1 MGQES
6 RIIITFDEFFKSSSK
21 SFFEKQGFRVETEV
35 EIFKLPKRLDV
46 LVVKNPHT
54 SIPRGFLKKH
64 SSFCKQLEV
73 GVWEIDS
80 NFCKVYLVELH
91 KIDLRGL
98 DRFYLGNFAT
108 DKAFLDLLLKTES
121 TPKGSQESKWIDSI
135 QNIIQDRI
143 AAFEKDP
150 EIRRKFMAT
159 VYEADITDLVKPHL
173 DKARK
178 EGEVKGEK
186 RGEQKGELKKAL
198 ETAQKMA
205 EEGFS
210 LDQIVRITGL
220 TREQVRENGIQP
232 KFL

>member
-1 MGQES
+1 
-6 RIIITFDEFFKSSSK
+6 
-21 SFFEKQGFRVETEV
+21 
-35 EIFKLPKRLDV
+35 
-46 LVVKNPHT
+46 
-54 SIPRGFLKKH
+54 
-64 SSFCKQLEV
+64 LEE

-98 DRFYLGNFAT
+98 DRIYLGNFAT
-108 DKAFLDLLLKTES
+108 DKAFLDLLLKTET
-121 TPKGSQESKWIDSI
+121 TPKDSQESKWIDSI

-173 DKARK
+173 DKA
-178 EGEVKGEK
+178 EL
-186 RGEQKGELKKAL
+186 RGEQKGKM
-198 ETAQKMA
+198 ETARKMV

-220 TREQVRENGIQP
+220 TEEQILENGIG
-232 KFL
+232 

>member
-1 MGQES
+1 
-6 RIIITFDEFFKSSSK
+6 
-21 SFFEKQGFRVETEV
+21 
-35 EIFKLPKRLDV
+35 
-46 LVVKNPHT
+46 
-54 SIPRGFLKKH
+54 
-64 SSFCKQLEV
+64 V

-98 DRFYLGNFAT
+98 DRIYLGNFAT
-108 DKAFLDLLLKTES
+108 DKAFLDLLLKTET
-121 TPKGSQESKWIDSI
+121 TPKDSQESKWIDSI

-173 DKARK
+173 DKAELR
-178 EGEVKGEK
+178 
-186 RGEQKGELKKAL
+186 GELKGKIEGKLEGKL
-198 ETAQKMA
+198 ETARKMA

-220 TREQVRENGIQP
+220 TKEQVRENGIQP